1 MTPSRNRLINGGFRI
16 NQRGSIAATAGVQ
29 YGPDRWLA
37 AVSGG
42 TGISATFNASSFA
55 GSRTG
60 VGAFL
65 SGSWTSGLPYF
76 AQRIESFNSVDL
88 NGRQITVS
96 GKFYQDTGSS
106 QAIVVRISKPT
117 ALNNFSSATVV
128 ATSANI
134 AIPSGTTT
142 AFSATFTLGAT
153 DATNGLMIEVYLAAA
168 VTVASKNFGIAD
180 MQLEPGSAVTPF
192 EFRQMGTE
200 LDLCRRYYQTL
211 SNFLCG
217 GYGMAGQVVYQD
229 VSFPVPMRAVPV
241 SSVTGSI
248 TYLNASGY
256 SISGS
261 WAESIRLQLTVTALG
276 YGAGYGAPLIFNAEL

>member
-1 MTPSRNRLINGGFRI
+1 
-16 NQRGSIAATAGVQ
+16 
-29 YGPDRWLA
+29 
-37 AVSGG
+37 
-42 TGISATFNASSFA
+42 
-55 GSRTG
+55 
-60 VGAFL
+60 
-65 SGSWTSGLPYF
+65 
-76 AQRIESFNSVDL
+76 
-88 NGRQITVS
+88 VS

-134 AIPSGTTT
+134 AIPSGSTT

-153 DATNGLMIEVYLAAA
+153 DATNGLMIEVYLASA

-180 MQLEPGSAVTPF
+180 MQLEPGTAATPF

-217 GYGMAGQVVYQD
+217 GYGVASQVVYQD

-241 SSVTGSI
+241 SSVAGTL

-261 WAESIRLQLTVTALG
+261 WIDSIRLQLTITALG
-276 YGAGYGAPLIFNAEL
+276 YGAAYGAPLTFNAEL